1 MRKILLILALVLSA
15 CGNFSPQ
22 TPTPLSIADSAA
34 KTTAAYV
41 EMTAISLQRGRISVE
56 TAQKNLAT
64 AKSVQA
70 QLQTAETLLKGCPAP
85 CAQYDSLLKSL
96 QPTLFDLERQMREA
110 QGASK

>member
-1 MRKILLILALVLSA
+1 MRKILLAFALFLGA
-15 CGNFSPQ
+15 CAAPPPQ
-22 TPTPLSIADSAA
+22 TPLSIADSAA
-34 KTTAAYV
+34 RTTSAYV

-64 AKSVQA
+64 AKSVQT

-110 QGASK
+110 QGK